1 MMKKILNES
10 ILNLLLS
17 LATLLLLVAAFLP
30 LVNISPEWLSI
41 IYVTGAVLAV
51 LVRLMQRF
59 NYRKDKTISTGVRRL
74 LHVEFWSSMCY
85 LVSAYFMI
93 ADKYHPGNW
102 LAFLLAGA
110 ALQIYTSFMTPYR
123 QKKEA
128 MKK

>member
-59 NYRKDKTISTGVRRL
+59 N
-74 LHVEFWSSMCY
+74 
-85 LVSAYFMI
+85 
-93 ADKYHPGNW
+93 
-102 LAFLLAGA
+102 
-110 ALQIYTSFMTPYR
+110 
-123 QKKEA
+123 
-128 MKK
+128 